1 MAVSVKWFPT
11 LVKRTRSRSAETV
24 VEWREGLTPLA
35 IFLDEG
41 FSPTDAEAVMAI
53 VNDAQAAR
61 GSELRDGDRVEFMV
75 SIQGGSA

>member
-1 MAVSVKWFPT
+1 M
-11 LVKRTRSRSAETV
+11 

-35 IFLDEG
+35 IFLGEG
-41 FSPTDAEAVMAI
+41 FSEADAEAVMVI